1 MSPPIGLSERDGVG
15 WGGVGWG
22 GGHVPSLKGLRA
34 LVGLQTLGSRPQPTS
49 TPQGCGDNGTS
60 LILGGTRGGGSL
72 TRGGGGGG
80 RKGVGVG
87 GGLGVMV
94 HKSLISDVC

>member
-15 WGGVGWG
+15 WGGG
-22 GGHVPSLKGLRA
+22 GGGLPSLKGLQA
-34 LVGLQTLGSRPQPTS
+34 LVGFQTLGSRPQPTS

-60 LILGGTRGGGSL
+60 LILGGTRGGG
-72 TRGGGGGG
+72 G
-80 RKGVGVG
+80 RKGVGVGGG

-94 HKSLISDVC
+94 HKSLMSDV